1 MRKKSRMT
9 RKAPAPRPRILIAS
23 GLQLNDFP
31 SGKGKMFLNAGK
43 MALEMI
49 LNDEI

>member
-1 MRKKSRMT
+1 MT
-9 RKAPAPRPRILIAS
+9 RKAPAPQPRTWIAL

-31 SGKGKMFLNAGK
+31 SGKGKMFLSTGK
-43 MALEMI
+43 VALEMI

>member
-1 MRKKSRMT
+1 MT
-9 RKAPAPRPRILIAS
+9 RKAPAPRPKTLIAL

-43 MALEMI
+43 AARELI
-49 LNDEI
+49 QNDEI